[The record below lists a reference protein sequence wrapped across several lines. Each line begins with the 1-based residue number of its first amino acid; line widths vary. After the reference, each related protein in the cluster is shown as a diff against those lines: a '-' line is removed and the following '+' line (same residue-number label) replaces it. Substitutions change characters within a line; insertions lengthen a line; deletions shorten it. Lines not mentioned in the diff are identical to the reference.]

1 MGFNILVT
9 ARQLQ
14 AATHPASN
22 FAGVKWSAGVDADD
36 EDRLGE
42 RSPIAQLLER
52 MERFLADRTRPGNGA
67 RSSLALAEAFACV
80 PDEMGFPTTVDF
92 RVVVDGQAR
101 ELRADVRDEIFRIG
115 REAIVNA
122 YNHAQANRIEME
134 IEYRPAELR
143 ISVRD
148 NGCGIDPQVLQRSEN
163 WGLKA
168 MRERAECMGGWLRI
182 LTKVALGTEVKMC
195 IPGRAAFDQP

>member
-1 MGFNILVT
+1 MGFNSLVT

-22 FAGVKWSAGVDADD
+22 FVGVKLSARVDAND
-36 EDRLGE
+36 EERMGE
-42 RSPIAQLLER
+42 RSQIAQLLER
-52 MERFLADRTRPGNGA
+52 MERFLGDRMRPGNGA
-67 RSSLALAEAFACV
+67 PSSLSLAEAFACV
-80 PDEMGFPTTVDF
+80 PNEMGFSATVDF
-92 RVVVDGQAR
+92 RVVVGGQAR

-122 YNHAQANRIEME
+122 YKHAEANRIEME
-134 IEYRPAELR
+134 IEYRPAELH

-148 NGCGIDPQVLQRSEN
+148 NGCGIDPPALQRTEN

-168 MRERAECMGGWLRI
+168 MRERAECIGGWLRI
-182 LTKVALGTEVKMC
+182 LSKVALGTEVELC
-195 IPGRAAFDQP
+195 IPGRAAFEQL